1 MENAENRTHAW
12 HIEERE
18 YRRQTDRRGRRF
30 AFPRLTPTRTALVV
44 IDMVPFFVDA
54 NPYARGIAPNIQ
66 RLADRLR
73 AAGGTVA
80 WVLPARTER
89 TPVGDEFHGPEAA
102 EAFRTSGGTGP
113 LPDRLWPG
121 LVPSPVDLFAEKSAP
136 SAFFPGRCPLPD
148 LLQERGVDTVLITGT
163 VTQVC
168 CESSARDAFTL
179 GYRVLM
185 VADANATG
193 RDQDHNATLA
203 TIYRSFGDV
212 RPTAEV
218 LDLIAGR
225 HSASATG

>member
-1 MENAENRTHAW
+1 MSIHAW
-12 HIEERE
+12 RIEERE
-18 YRRQTDRRGRRF
+18 YRRQEQRRGRRF
-30 AFPRLTPTRTALVV
+30 AYPTLTAARTALVV

-54 NPYARGIAPNIQ
+54 NPYARGIVPNIQ
-66 RLADRLR
+66 QLADQLR
-73 AAGGTVA
+73 AVGGMVA

-89 TPVGDEFHGPEAA
+89 TSVGDEFHGPEAA
-102 EAFRTSGGTGP
+102 EMFRNSGGTGP
-113 LPDRLWPG
+113 LPGRLWPG
-121 LVPSPVDLFAEKSAP
+121 FTTASGDIFVEKSAP
-136 SAFFPGRCPLPD
+136 SAFFPGRCTLPAI
-148 LLQERGVDTVLITGT
+148 LNEHGIDTVLVTGT

-179 GYRVLM
+179 GFRVVM

-218 LDLIAGR
+218 LPMIA
-225 HSASATG
+225 AAP